1 MAENQD
7 QDRSEAATPFRLAE
21 ARKKGQVA
29 RSADLVGAAVF
40 AVAVLL
46 LYSQGVRLIEDQFRF
61 DRLLMNAAPRLAS
74 AGGGELAVLAFSA
87 LAAAVGLI
95 APVLV
100 TLMVVSALVSM
111 AQTGAVFSP
120 QALQPDWSRINPV
133 EGFKRI
139 LSLRTL
145 FETFR
150 AVVKLVVMVWV
161 AVIALRDLAPHFHQ
175 LGSLPARGFL
185 HLLVADA
192 ALAGVKMAIGLLII
206 SAVDLAYT
214 RREFSR
220 KMRMSRREIKDET
233 KHREGDP
240 RIRSRLREL
249 RQEMLKRSRSVH
261 RTKQAD
267 VVVTN
272 PTHYA
277 VALAYR
283 HGQMAAP
290 RVVAKGSGGVA
301 LAMREMATRH
311 SIPVV
316 PKPSLARALYAA
328 TEVDDTLPEMFY
340 REVAQLMTW
349 VIALRKAR
357 SAPVG
362 GAQ

>member
-29 RSADLVGAAVF
+29 RSTDLVAAVVF
-40 AVAVLL
+40 GVAVLL
-46 LYSQGVRLIEDQFRF
+46 LYAQGTRLIEEQFRF
-61 DRLLMNAAPRLAS
+61 DRLLLAGAS
-74 AGGGELAVLAFSA
+74 TMATGGSGELARLALSA
-87 LAAAVGLI
+87 IAGALGLI

-100 TLMVVSALVSM
+100 TLMLASALVSM
-111 AQTGAVFSP
+111 AQTGAVFSL

-133 EGFKRI
+133 QGFKRM

-150 AVVKLVVMVWV
+150 AVVKLGVMVWV
-161 AVIALRDLAPHFHQ
+161 SVIALRDLAPHFHH
-175 LGSLPARGFL
+175 LGNLPPRGFL

-192 ALAGVKMAIGLLII
+192 AMAGVKMAMGLLLI
-206 SAVDLAYT
+206 AALDLAYT

-220 KMRMSRREIKDET
+220 KMRMSRREVKDES

-267 VVVTN
+267 VVITN

-301 LAMREMATRH
+301 LAMREVANRH
-311 SIPVV
+311 AIPVV
-316 PKPSLARALYAA
+316 PKPALARALYAS
-328 TEVDDTLPEMFY
+328 TDVDDALPEMFY

-357 SAPVG
+357 TNAAG
-362 GAQ
+362 GRA

>member
-1 MAENQD
+1 MAENED

-29 RSADLVGAAVF
+29 RSADLVAALVF
-40 AVAVLL
+40 LVAVVL
-46 LYSQGVRLIEDQFRF
+46 LYTQGARLIEEQFRF
-61 DRLLMNAAPRLAS
+61 DRMLLAAAPTPAT
-74 AGGGELAVLAFSA
+74 GGGVELARLA
-87 LAAAVGLI
+87 LAAVVGSLSLI

-100 TLMVVSALVSM
+100 TLMLASALVSM
-111 AQTGAVFSP
+111 AQTGALFSL
-120 QALQPDWSRINPV
+120 QALQPDWDRINPV
-133 EGFKRI
+133 QGFKRV

-150 AVVKLVVMVWV
+150 AVVKLLVMVWV
-161 AVIALRDLAPHFHQ
+161 SVVALRDLAPHFHQ
-175 LGSLPARGFL
+175 LGSLSARGFL

-192 ALAGVKMAIGLLII
+192 AVAGVKMGIGLLLIA
-206 SAVDLAYT
+206 AVDLAFT
-214 RREFSR
+214 RREFAR
-220 KMRMSRREIKDET
+220 KMRMSRRDIKDET

-283 HGQMAAP
+283 HGQMSAP
-290 RVVAKGSGGVA
+290 RIVAKGSGGVA
-301 LAMREMATRH
+301 LAMREVANRH

-316 PKPSLARALYAA
+316 PRPTLARALYASA
-328 TEVDDTLPEMFY
+328 EVDDNLPEMFY

-357 SAPVG
+357 AAPAG
-362 GAQ
+362 STA